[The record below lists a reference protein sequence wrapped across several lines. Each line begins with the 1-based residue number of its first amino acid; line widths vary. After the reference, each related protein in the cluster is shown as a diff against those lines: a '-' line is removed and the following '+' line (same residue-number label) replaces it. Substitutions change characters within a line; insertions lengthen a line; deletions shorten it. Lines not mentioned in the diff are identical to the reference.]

1 MLQWGNVHL
10 SMARKFLDDAA
21 MKGTFKDLESRIK
34 SEFDSAASKYK
45 EALGI
50 KTDFYDG
57 EMQLGQVDFERAKL
71 AAGFLPEPVRCTT
84 VSPPPR
90 PLPAPTNMPGWHH
103 NKSCGEDIVLEL
115 GTQSGQCSGCSHFHR
130 FMCRKALCLKFPRIC
145 LASIQIS

>member
-1 MLQWGNVHL
+1 MKLNAGMLQWGNVHL

-34 SEFDSAASKYK
+34 SEFDSAAAKYK

-71 AAGFLPEPVRCTT
+71 AAGFLPEPVRCSVMPHTPL
-84 VSPPPR
+84 SPPST
-90 PLPAPTNMPGWHH
+90 PTGLAGSIRSPVGKMLFSN
-103 NKSCGEDIVLEL
+103 LEFRA
-115 GTQSGQCSGCSHFHR
+115 GNAAA
-130 FMCRKALCLKFPRIC
+130 ALILTDLSAEKC
-145 LASIQIS
+145 